1 MTKNMTIKHHLNE
14 KLLMSYAAGI
24 LPEAFN
30 LVVATQMSM
39 SDEARARLA
48 SFEAIGGGILE
59 DTNKEQM
66 SPTAFQDVLQ
76 KINKTKPVKKYSAPT
91 MVEGVFPEPLKK
103 YAGDELETVKWKSI
117 GRGVKQ
123 AILKTDNKASARLLF
138 IPAGTAMPNHSHNG
152 LEMTLVLKGSFH
164 DEKDQFKRGD
174 IEIADQD
181 LHHKPTASDDGP
193 CICLVASDASLKFK
207 SIIPRLLQPFF
218 KI

>member
-1 MTKNMTIKHHLNE
+1 MTIKHHLNE

-30 LVVATQMSM
+30 LVVATQMSI

-48 SFEAIGGGILE
+48 SYEAIGGGILE
-59 DTNKEQM
+59 ASDKVKM
-66 SPTAFQDVLQ
+66 SPTALQDVFK
-76 KINKTKPVKKYSAPT
+76 KIKSEKTKKFSAPK
-91 MVEGVFPEPLKK
+91 MVEGIFPEPLKK
-103 YAGDELETVKWKSI
+103 YAGNKLDRVKWKNI

-123 AILKTDNKASARLLF
+123 SILKTDSNASARLLY

-164 DEKDQFKRGD
+164 DEKDLFKRGD
-174 IEIADQD
+174 IEIGDQD
-181 LHHKPTASDDGP
+181 LHHKPTASNDGP

-207 SIIPRLLQPFF
+207 SLIPRLLQPFF

>member
-1 MTKNMTIKHHLNE
+1 MTIKHHLNE
-14 KLLMSYAAGI
+14 KLLVSYAAGI

-30 LVVATQMSM
+30 LVVATQMSI

-48 SFEAIGGGILE
+48 SYEAIGGGILE
-59 DTNKEQM
+59 ETEKVEM
-66 SPTAFQDVLQ
+66 SPNALQDVFN
-76 KINKTKPVKKYSAPT
+76 KIKSAKIKKFNAPK

-103 YAGDELETVKWKSI
+103 YAGKELDSVKWKNI

-123 AILKTDNKASARLLF
+123 SILKTDSNASARLLY

-152 LEMTLVLKGSFH
+152 LEITLVLKGSFR
-164 DEKDQFKRGD
+164 DEKDLFKRGD
-174 IEIADQD
+174 IEIGDQD
-181 LHHKPTASDDGP
+181 LHHKPTASNDGP

>member
-1 MTKNMTIKHHLNE
+1 MTIKHHLNE

-30 LVVATQMSM
+30 LVVATQMSI

-48 SFEAIGGGILE
+48 SYEAIGGGILE
-59 DTNKEQM
+59 ETEKVEM
-66 SPTAFQDVLQ
+66 SPNSLQDVFN
-76 KINKTKPVKKYSAPT
+76 KIKSAKTKKFNAPK
-91 MVEGVFPEPLKK
+91 MVEGVFLEPLKK
-103 YAGDELETVKWKSI
+103 YAGKELDSVKWKNI

-123 AILKTDNKASARLLF
+123 SILKTDSDASARLLY

-164 DEKDQFKRGD
+164 DEKDLFKRGD
-174 IEIADQD
+174 IEIGDQD
-181 LHHKPTASDDGP
+181 LHHNPTASNDGP
-193 CICLVASDASLKFK
+193 CICLVASDASLRFK

>member
-1 MTKNMTIKHHLNE
+1 MTIKHHLNE

-30 LVVATQMSM
+30 LVVATQMSI

-48 SFEAIGGGILE
+48 SYEAIGGGILE
-59 DTNKEQM
+59 ETEKVEM
-66 SPTAFQDVLQ
+66 SPNSLQDVFN
-76 KINKTKPVKKYSAPT
+76 KIKSAKTKKFNAPK

-103 YAGDELETVKWKSI
+103 YAGKELGSVKWKNI

-123 AILKTDNKASARLLF
+123 SILKTDSDASARLLY

-164 DEKDQFKRGD
+164 DEKDLFKRGD
-174 IEIADQD
+174 IEIGDQD
-181 LHHKPTASDDGP
+181 LHHKPTASNDGP

>member
-1 MTKNMTIKHHLNE
+1 MTIKHHLNE

-30 LVVATQMSM
+30 LVVATQMSI

-48 SFEAIGGGILE
+48 SYEAIGGGILE
-59 DTNKEQM
+59 ETEKVEM
-66 SPTAFQDVLQ
+66 SPNSLQDVFN
-76 KINKTKPVKKYSAPT
+76 KIKSAKTKKLNAP
-91 MVEGVFPEPLKK
+91 
-103 YAGDELETVKWKSI
+103 
-117 GRGVKQ
+117 
-123 AILKTDNKASARLLF
+123 ILKTDSDASARLLY

-164 DEKDQFKRGD
+164 DEKDLFKRGD
-174 IEIADQD
+174 IEIGDQD
-181 LHHKPTASDDGP
+181 LHHNPTASNDGP
-193 CICLVASDASLKFK
+193 CICLVASDASLRFK

>member
-1 MTKNMTIKHHLNE
+1 MTIKHHLNE

-30 LVVATQMSM
+30 LVVATQMSI

-48 SFEAIGGGILE
+48 SYEAIGGGILE
-59 DTNKEQM
+59 ETEKVEM
-66 SPTAFQDVLQ
+66 SPNSLQDVFN
-76 KINKTKPVKKYSAPT
+76 KIKSAKTKKFNAPK

-103 YAGDELETVKWKSI
+103 YAGKELSSVKWKNI

-123 AILKTDNKASARLLF
+123 SILKTDSDASARLLY

-164 DEKDQFKRGD
+164 DEKDLFKRGD
-174 IEIADQD
+174 IEIGDQD
-181 LHHKPTASDDGP
+181 LHHNPTASNDGP
-193 CICLVASDASLKFK
+193 CICLVASDASLRFK